1 MDLNIG
7 EGALSSQETFQSR
20 QFSRRSLL
28 LGGAAVGLAS
38 ATFPL
43 AGAFA
48 SDPVRRPVPD
58 WIRPFQANI
67 PEAALVDLRLRL
79 AATRW
84 PDGET
89 VTDRSQGVQPNKL
102 KPLVEYWQTAYDW
115 RQAEAKL
122 NAFPQF
128 LTTIDGVDIHFI
140 HVRSPHEN
148 ALPLIMTHG
157 WPGSVFELLNLIG
170 PLTDP
175 TAHGG
180 KAEDAFHL
188 VLPTIPGFGFSQK
201 PTTKG
206 WNPQRIAA
214 AWDVL
219 MKRLGYPRYVSQ
231 GGDWGAI
238 ISDALGRQAPEGLL
252 AIHVNRIERA
262 TTFPPD
268 AALALRSG
276 GPAPDNLSPEEKVI
290 FDEARDFLN
299 NGFGYAAI
307 MGTRPETVG
316 YGLADSPVGLAAW
329 LYDKIADWVYTRGD
343 PEAALSKDA
352 ILDNITLYW
361 LTNTGPSSGRIY
373 WENTASGAKL
383 TPVKVPVAVTV
394 FPGEVYKPPKSWLSR
409 AYPNLIYYNRVEK
422 GGHFAAWEEPELF
435 SAEMR
440 AAFRTVR

>member
-1 MDLNIG
+1 MKSGQSI
-7 EGALSSQETFQSR
+7 ETLKV
-20 QFSRRSLL
+20 SRRSLL
-28 LGGAAVGLAS
+28 FAGAAAGVAATLAS
-38 ATFPL
+38 V
-43 AGAFA
+43 AGAA
-48 SDPVRRPVPD
+48 DPVAAEAPAGE
-58 WIRPFQANI
+58 IRPFRANI
-67 PEAALVDLRLRL
+67 PEAALADLRRRL

-89 VTDRSQGVQPNKL
+89 VHDRSQGVQPERL
-102 KPLVEYWQTAYDW
+102 RALVDEWQSSYDW
-115 RQAEAKL
+115 RKAEQRL

-128 LTTIDGVDIHFI
+128 VTGIDGVDIHFI
-140 HVRSPHEN
+140 HVRSRHEN

-157 WPGSVFELLNLIG
+157 WPGSVFELIDVIG

-188 VLPTIPGFGFSQK
+188 VIPSIPGFGFSGK
-201 PTTKG
+201 PREKG

-214 AWDVL
+214 AWDTL
-219 MKRLGYPRYVSQ
+219 MKRLGYTSYVSQ

-252 AIHVNRIERA
+252 GIHVNRVERA

-268 AALALRSG
+268 AAQALMSG
-276 GPAPDNLSPEEKVI
+276 APAPDSLSPDEKVV
-290 FDEARDFLN
+290 FAEARDFLA

-307 MGTRPETVG
+307 MGTRPETIG

-329 LYDKIADWVYTRGD
+329 LYDKIADWVFTRGD
-343 PEAALSKDA
+343 PEQALGRQA

-373 WENTASGAKL
+373 WENVAGGAKL
-383 TPVKVPVAVTV
+383 EPVKVPVAVTV
-394 FPGEVYKPPKSWLSR
+394 FPGEVYRPPRHWLAS
-409 AYPNLIYYNRVEK
+409 AYPQLIYYNAAEK

-435 SAEMR
+435 AGEVR
-440 AAFRTVR
+440 AAFRTLRS